1 MSSFSGVLYPGLNI
15 GTECGFC
22 DWASSKWSCCWVG
35 SWWLTSTYS
44 PHALTH
50 EPLQGSH
57 THTALEHLQPPL
69 PATPP
74 KPNIG
79 KSVYISWSRAKALPN
94 LLSVPLLPVNKNST
108 ERKCIGSQR
117 PFTVLW
123 HCVMWRICVYKDG
136 KFFKF
141 KKITSGPQHLSL
153 LSELAQGTTAQF
165 LVKLKP
171 EPSPTL
177 FQ

>member
-1 MSSFSGVLYPGLNI
+1 MDFV
-15 GTECGFC
+15 TEPHQSEAAAEWEAG
-22 DWASSKWSCCWVG
+22 D
-35 SWWLTSTYS
+35 S
-44 PHALTH
+44 PAPTALTLWLMS
-50 EPLQGSH
+50 PSKGATLTLPWS
-57 THTALEHLQPPL
+57 TSSRPL

-79 KSVYISWSRAKALPN
+79 KSVYISWGRAKALPN

-123 HCVMWRICVYKDG
+123 HCVMWQIGVYTDG
-136 KFFKF
+136 KFFKL

-153 LSELAQGTTAQF
+153 LSELAQGSTVQF